1 MLSSV
6 SEMRS
11 TLLTGCACVRLSTRS
26 RRRLAAFH
34 IRALARLVWAP
45 RAFSP
50 STYPRGISSCVLY
63 CHCVDSTAASL
74 SSACARAARAT
85 WKGAPYRAE
94 VVVGGVRRA
103 GRVDHAEELLL
114 PLAEVG
120 PPLVREAVVRI
131 ALEDAVCTAASL
143 RLREKTHRELL
154 RLQDLR

>member
-1 MLSSV
+1 M
-6 SEMRS
+6 
-11 TLLTGCACVRLSTRS
+11 
-26 RRRLAAFH
+26 
-34 IRALARLVWAP
+34 
-45 RAFSP
+45 
-50 STYPRGISSCVLY
+50 
-63 CHCVDSTAASL
+63 
-74 SSACARAARAT
+74 
-85 WKGAPYRAE
+85 
-94 VVVGGVRRA
+94 VVGGVRRA